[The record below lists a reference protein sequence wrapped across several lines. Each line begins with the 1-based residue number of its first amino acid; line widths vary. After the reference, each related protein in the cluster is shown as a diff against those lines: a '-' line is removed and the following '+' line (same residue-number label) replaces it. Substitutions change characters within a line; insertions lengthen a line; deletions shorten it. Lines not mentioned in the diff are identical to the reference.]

1 MRTDQGIGI
10 SLYLCS
16 EIIVSSA
23 LDMVRRSQQEKCGL
37 KYVIY
42 IYRRPMRT
50 VGNNDLSILP
60 ESEWSINKAESQ

>member
-1 MRTDQGIGI
+1 MRMDLGIEI

-37 KYVIY
+37 KYVMHS
-42 IYRRPMRT
+42 PDEP
-50 VGNNDLSILP
+50 VQP
-60 ESEWSINKAESQ
+60 

>member
-1 MRTDQGIGI
+1 MRMDLGIEI

-37 KYVIY
+37 KYVIK
-42 IYRRPMRT
+42 
-50 VGNNDLSILP
+50 LP
-60 ESEWSINKAESQ
+60 AGQC